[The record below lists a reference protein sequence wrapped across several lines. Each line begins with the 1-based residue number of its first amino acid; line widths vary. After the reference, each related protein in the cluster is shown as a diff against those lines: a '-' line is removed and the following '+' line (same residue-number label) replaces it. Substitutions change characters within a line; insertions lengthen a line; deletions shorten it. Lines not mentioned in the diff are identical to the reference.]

1 MPVTL
6 QDVFVPIRNELDA
19 VMQLISTAV
28 PQDGYLYGMC
38 TPLLEKPGKGIRPGL
53 FLLSFRMIA
62 PNCSLSDVIPLAAG
76 LECIHWASLLHDDV
90 IDEAKTRRGIPTVN
104 ATYDPTTAILVGDFF
119 FSRAL
124 HFLTGCRSHVLEN
137 VAQLLL
143 DLVSGQVTEQRERG
157 QYCLT
162 EAAYLYLIGEKTARF
177 LATAC
182 ALGTMLA
189 DAPEEIVA
197 NAESY
202 GYSLGM
208 VYQLRDDLLDIT
220 GDGRMLGKET
230 GMDMAMG
237 IETLPAIRA
246 RVLVPEKYHQAVA
259 AISTAGSHASLQELL
274 WECGALVYTEDLI
287 RYYAD
292 QAQGSLEQLPPGE
305 IRDQLALL
313 LRYVR
318 LRER

>member
-6 QDVFVPIRNELDA
+6 QEVFTPITDELGA
-19 VMQLISTAV
+19 VMELIRTAV
-28 PQDGYLYGMC
+28 PQDGYLYGVC
-38 TPLLEKPGKGIRPGL
+38 APLLERPGKGIRPGL
-53 FLLSFRMIA
+53 FLLFFRMMA

-104 ATYDPTTAILVGDFF
+104 ATYDPITAILVGDFF

-124 HFLTGCRSHVLEN
+124 HFLADYRSDVLES

-143 DLVSGQVTEQRERG
+143 CLVSGQVIEQSERG
-157 QYCLT
+157 QYRLT
-162 EAAYLYLIGEKTARF
+162 EAAYLHLIGEKTARF

-197 NAESY
+197 NAEGY

-220 GDGRMLGKET
+220 GDGRILGKEI

-237 IETLPAIRA
+237 IETLPTIRA
-246 RVLVPEKYHQAVA
+246 RALVPEEYHQAIV
-259 AISTAGSHASLQELL
+259 AISTRGSHAPLQELL
-274 WECGALVYTEDLI
+274 WECGALAYTEDLM

-292 QAQGSLEQLPPGE
+292 QAQESLDQLPSGE
-305 IRDQLALL
+305 TKDLLGLL
-313 LRYVR
+313 LRCVV
-318 LRER
+318 LRE